1 MTLLAD
7 VPEISLPDYAAGG
20 ARRAAF
26 TDALFDGLTRTGF
39 VVLLDHG
46 IDDALLNR
54 AYSASEAF
62 FALPEDA
69 KRAYIV
75 GEGRQRGYTPF
86 GEEHAKDHAAPDL
99 KEFWH
104 VGQETAGRPELAE
117 IYAANVWP
125 AEIADFKS
133 AVLGLYGSL
142 ERAGLTLLEA
152 LTTPLDLPS
161 DYFDVMARDGNS
173 ILRLLHYPP
182 IPEGADPASVRA
194 AAHEDINLI
203 TLLVAA
209 SASGLELMDHE
220 GRWRPI
226 EAPRNAIIA
235 DAGDMLARITGS
247 RIPATTHRVVNPTGP
262 NVSRYSMPFFLHPR
276 PDAVLSRI
284 PSCQDIAPIE
294 PDITADEFLKERL
307 REIGLL

>member
-7 VPEISLPDYAAGG
+7 VPHIALPDYAAGG
-20 ARRAAF
+20 ARRAGF
-26 TDALFDGLTRTGF
+26 VDALFDGLTRTGF
-39 VVLLDHG
+39 VILVDHG
-46 IDDALLNR
+46 ISEDLLER
-54 AYSASEAF
+54 AYAASETF
-62 FALPEDA
+62 FALPDAA

-86 GEEHAKDHAAPDL
+86 GEEHAKDSAAPDL

-104 VGQETAGRPELAE
+104 VGRETAGRPDLAGV
-117 IYAANVWP
+117 YAPNVWP
-125 AEIADFKS
+125 EEITDFMP
-133 AVLGLYGSL
+133 AMLGLYDGL
-142 ERAGLTLLEA
+142 ERAGLTLLQA
-152 LTTPLDLPS
+152 LTGPLDLPA
-161 DYFDVMARDGNS
+161 DYFDAIARDGNS

-209 SASGLELMDHE
+209 SASGLELKDHE

-226 EAPRNAIIA
+226 AAPRNAIIA
-235 DAGDMLARITGS
+235 DAGDMLARITGR

-262 NVSRYSMPFFLHPR
+262 NVSRYSAPFFLHPR

-284 PSCQDIAPIE
+284 PSCRDLE
-294 PDITADEFLKERL
+294 PVEADITADDFLKERL